1 MGASPAENPK
11 EGPTMADSPN
21 EAVVRRGYEA
31 FNAADAATL
40 SQLLADDVVQVNPG
54 SNWSSGERKGRDK
67 VLSMYAEYGA
77 RTNGNF
83 AAELESVKAKGDDQ
97 VVARH
102 RVKGERA
109 GRTIDVG
116 EEIVFTVENGQI
128 TRLDVTADDPAAED
142 AFWA

>member
-1 MGASPAENPK
+1 
-11 EGPTMADSPN
+11 MADTPN
-21 EAVVRRGYEA
+21 EAIVRRGYEA
-31 FNAADAATL
+31 FNAADAAALTK
-40 SQLLADDVVQVNPG
+40 LLADDVVHVSPG
-54 SNWSSGERKGRDK
+54 NNWSSGEHNGRDD
-67 VLSMYAEYGA
+67 VLAMYAEYGT

-109 GRTIDVG
+109 GKTIDVG
-116 EEIVFTVENGQI
+116 EEIVFTVKNGQI